1 MRKQDVLRLPS
12 MPAAGPSYPAGP
24 YRFINREFMVITY
37 ASDPEAIREQLPE
50 PLEPLDEPLVNYEWI
65 KMPDSSGFGSYTE
78 TGIVIPCRLGTEEV
92 NFVSQMYLDDDPP
105 ISAGRE
111 IWGFPKKYAHPKLEI
126 VKDTLT
132 GTLSYADQ
140 LVAMGT
146 MGYKH
151 ESMAGNGDRTR
162 AALAKTQINLKL
174 IPGVD
179 GRPEICQLVAINLTE
194 ITVKG
199 SWLGPGRLHL
209 VPHVNAPVADLPVK
223 RVIGAHHFLADLT
236 LPYGKVVYDYN
247 AAAESDAS
255 LGWSPESPKRA
266 TA

>member
-1 MRKQDVLRLPS
+1 MRKQQILDLPS

-24 YRFINREFMVITY
+24 YRFVDREYMVITY
-37 ASDPEAIREQLPE
+37 ETDPEVIREQLPE
-50 PLEPLDEPLVNYEWI
+50 PLQPVAQPLVHYEWI

-78 TGIVIPCRLGTEEV
+78 SGIVIPCKFGDEEV

-105 ISAGRE
+105 IAAGRE

-132 GTLSYADQ
+132 GTLAYSNQ

-151 ESMAGNGDRTR
+151 EKMAGNGERTT
-162 AALAKTQINLKL
+162 ATLSKTAVNLKI

-179 GRPEICQLVAINLTE
+179 GEPQICQLVAYNLTD

-209 VPHVNAPVADLPVK
+209 IPHVNAPVADLPVRK
-223 RVIGAHHFLADLT
+223 IVGAHHFVADLT
-236 LPYGKVVYDYN
+236 LPYGRVIHDYLK
-247 AAAESDAS
+247 DA
-255 LGWSPESPKRA
+255 
-266 TA
+266 